1 MHNSENSTEAA
12 LLYRQ
17 FSEAFTAEDDDAV
30 RRIYRKLLNLGCPR
44 AEIVE
49 EAVRLASNRDGIRNR
64 MQQQSEGANE
74 TEVPAGHGQTA
85 PRGTTTK
92 ALMPALPHS
101 ETLER
106 GVGKATNVRG
116 AGCTSEDIPELSADD
131 VSDKTAGHRVY
142 RQSAFLH
149 RYSLSR
155 RVACAFGSVAIA
167 LLCALVVLRN
177 PSTAEKATASVAP
190 AALSKSANAP
200 VVTGIPLGS
209 SALSDLGK
217 AEHSQGFPEA
227 RKETTKLPD
236 PVDTPTRAPE
246 EPNAPTKPNLA
257 TAAMVNTAV
266 PLAAGGAKLSS
277 RDVAVLLTRGDT
289 SFGTGDLVSARL
301 FYERAAAAGS
311 GEAALRLGESYD
323 PHFLEKTHLRGHGD
337 VAAAIFWYE
346 RAYELGVSEA
356 TILLSSIR
364 SN

>member
-64 MQQQSEGANE
+64 MQEQSEGANE
-74 TEVPAGHGQTA
+74 TEVPAGHDETA
-85 PRGTTTK
+85 PRGTIPK
-92 ALMPALPHS
+92 ILIPALPLS
-101 ETLER
+101 ETLES
-106 GVGKATNVRG
+106 GVGKTTNVRG
-116 AGCTSEDIPELSADD
+116 AECTSADIPEFAQDELP
-131 VSDKTAGHRVY
+131 DKTAGHKVY
-142 RQSAFLH
+142 RESAFLYRH
-149 RYSLSR
+149 SLIPR
-155 RVACAFGSVAIA
+155 AACAFGSVAIA
-167 LLCALVVLRN
+167 LLCALVVLHN

-190 AALSKSANAP
+190 AALSKSANDP

-217 AEHSQGFPEA
+217 AVHSQGSAEA
-227 RKETTKLPD
+227 RRETTKLPD
-236 PVDTPTRAPE
+236 AVDTPTRAPR
-246 EPNAPTKPNLA
+246 EPNARTTPDLA
-257 TAAMVNTAV
+257 TAARANTGV
-266 PLAAGGAKLSS
+266 PSAAAGATLSS
-277 RDVAVLLTRGDT
+277 GDVAVLLTRGD
-289 SFGTGDLVSARL
+289 SLFGTGDLVSSRL

-323 PHFLEKTHLRGHGD
+323 PHFLEKTHLRGRGD

-346 RAYELGVSEA
+346 RARELGVNEA